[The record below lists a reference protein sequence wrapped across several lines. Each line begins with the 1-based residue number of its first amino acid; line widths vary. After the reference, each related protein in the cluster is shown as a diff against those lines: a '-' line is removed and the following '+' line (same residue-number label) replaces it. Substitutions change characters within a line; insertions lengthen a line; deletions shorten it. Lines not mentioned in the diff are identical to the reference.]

1 MTGLSGDDYA
11 ELAKSYEVD
20 PPSRDEMLGEPIL
33 RPRPRSDREPDAVT
47 GELYDHGPVP
57 GDPRG

>member
-1 MTGLSGDDYA
+1 MTGLTGDDYA

-20 PPSRDEMLGEPIL
+20 PPSRDEMIGEPVL
-33 RPRPRSDREPDAVT
+33 RPRTVTGRGPDAVT

-57 GDPRG
+57 VDPWG

>member
-1 MTGLSGDDYA
+1 MTGLTSDDYA

-33 RPRPRSDREPDAVT
+33 RPRPRSDRDPNAVT
-47 GELYDHGPVP
+47 GESYESVSVP
-57 GDPRG
+57 GDPQ